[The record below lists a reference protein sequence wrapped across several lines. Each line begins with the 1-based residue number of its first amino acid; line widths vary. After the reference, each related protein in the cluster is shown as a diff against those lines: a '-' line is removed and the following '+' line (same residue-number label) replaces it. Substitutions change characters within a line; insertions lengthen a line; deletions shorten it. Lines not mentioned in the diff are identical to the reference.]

1 MSLIKVK
8 YKNEEKEYEKG
19 ILISEIAKEY
29 KDDYKYDILVSMIDN
44 RVTSLDTKLNKDC
57 TISFCDISSHSG
69 YVSYEKGIFFLFSV
83 AAREILNCDVKFLHS
98 LDNGIYGQIL
108 TNNLISEVTIEK
120 IKMKMRV
127 RVKKKAKAK
136 AKAKIKTKVKKKR
149 VTEMAPRTARVRS
162 SRRRKCA
169 DSRVVRRI
177 VPNTCT
183 VISLKL

>member
-57 TISFCDISSHSG
+57 TISFCDISSPSG

-120 IKMKMRV
+120 IKMKMRDLANDALPITKIMV
-127 RVKKKAKAK
+127 SRIDAIEYYNKINQMDKAK
-136 AKAKIKTKVKKKR
+136 
-149 VTEMAPRTARVRS
+149 
-162 SRRRKCA
+162 
-169 DSRVVRRI
+169 
-177 VPNTCT
+177 
-183 VISLKL
+183 